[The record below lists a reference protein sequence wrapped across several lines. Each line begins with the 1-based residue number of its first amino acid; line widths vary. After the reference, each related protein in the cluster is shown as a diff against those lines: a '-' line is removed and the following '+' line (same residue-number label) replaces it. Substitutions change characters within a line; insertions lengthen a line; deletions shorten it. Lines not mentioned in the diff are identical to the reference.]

1 MCDAKQS
8 WPLYIFVLEASY
20 RQEKKNYIQT
30 KFITMN
36 GLFLRISTAR
46 IRHPDQQ
53 ARIFIFK
60 PCIEAF
66 PTPTTTVYK
75 GAEILLCYAV
85 KHYFKGLALAAL
97 H

>member
-1 MCDAKQS
+1 MCDAKKS
-8 WPLYIFVLEASY
+8 WPLYIFVLEARY

-30 KFITMN
+30 NFITMN
-36 GLFLRISTAR
+36 GLFFRGFQPPGLGIPTNKHA
-46 IRHPDQQ
+46 
-53 ARIFIFK
+53 F
-60 PCIEAF
+60 AF

-85 KHYFKGLALAAL
+85 KHYLKGLALAAL

>member
-1 MCDAKQS
+1 MCDAKKS

-60 PCIEAF
+60 PCIMKPF
-66 PTPTTTVYK
+66 QPRRP
-75 GAEILLCYAV
+75 LCIRVQKYCFAM
-85 KHYFKGLALAAL
+85 L
-97 H
+97 